1 VHVNARLFRLFGGSS
16 KISENSRHFPVAF
29 EKCLGHIAPVAATQ
43 RPSATDYPRP
53 STMSGCS
60 SGVEHNLAKV
70 GVERSNRFTRSILS
84 KAQLFSENPHVRRT
98 SLAYGLAALA
108 GSFAENGA
116 GFWFLSWRCF

>member
-1 VHVNARLFRLFGGSS
+1 LKNRGS
-16 KISENSRHFPVAF
+16 ERDRNFFFEFRHFPVAF
-29 EKCLGHIAPVAATQ
+29 ENGLGHIPPVAATQ

-84 KAQLFSENPHVRRT
+84 KVFEASVRWGFCVF
-98 SLAYGLAALA
+98 GLASRTVGYVERFSARQVA
-108 GSFAENGA
+108 G
-116 GFWFLSWRCF
+116 